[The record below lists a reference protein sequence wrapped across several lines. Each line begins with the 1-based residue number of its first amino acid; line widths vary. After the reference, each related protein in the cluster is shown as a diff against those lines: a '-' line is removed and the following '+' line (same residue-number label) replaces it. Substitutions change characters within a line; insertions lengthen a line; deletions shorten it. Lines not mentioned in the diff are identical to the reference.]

1 MRSALPQG
9 HCGSDYP
16 MMQEVAMIKRA
27 FLVAALLAC
36 GGEPKKSPEAL
47 KLQRDVFASALA
59 IQLHAVNYKADITT
73 EGETANIHVGQDS
86 VSDVRRARGAR
97 SLEGRHR
104 GRT

>member
-1 MRSALPQG
+1 
-9 HCGSDYP
+9 

-27 FLVAALLAC
+27 FLVAALLAF

-59 IQLHAVNYKADITT
+59 IQLPAVNYKADITT
-73 EGETANIHVGQDS
+73 ECETANIHVGQDS
-86 VSDVRRARGAR
+86 VSDVRRARGVR